1 MHLRWFK
8 VADMKQDRP
17 EAALTQ
23 HYGRLAA
30 QYDRRWQ
37 AYLRQTLG
45 RVLEVLQ
52 VAGTARILD
61 VGCGTGEFERAAVE
75 RFPELTIVG
84 IDATPAMVELARAKL
99 AGCSRV
105 AFQVSSADVL
115 PFGADEF
122 DAVVCANTLHHMHT
136 PQQALQEWVRVL
148 RPGGQVIVVD
158 WCRDFWHCRL
168 MHWWL
173 RAFDRTYAAMPRLS
187 TLQKMAEEL
196 GLTVEGAS
204 RFMAKPFYGMLC
216 VSARKIV
223 SAPT

>member
-1 MHLRWFK
+1 VELIR
-8 VADMKQDRP
+8 
-17 EAALTQ
+17 

-52 VAGTARILD
+52 ASGTARILD
-61 VGCGTGEFERAAVE
+61 VGCGTGEFARMAIQ

-99 AGCSRV
+99 TGCSR
-105 AFQVSSADVL
+105 ATFQMSRADTL
-115 PFGADEF
+115 PFGVEEF
-122 DAVVCANTLHHMHT
+122 DAVVCANTLHHMHM
-136 PQQALQEWVRVL
+136 PHRALQEWVRVL
-148 RPGGQVIVVD
+148 RPGGQLIIVD

-168 MHWWL
+168 MHYWMK
-173 RAFDRTYAAMPRLS
+173 RFDRTYAAMPRLS
-187 TLQKMAEEL
+187 EFQQMTEEL
-196 GLTVEGAS
+196 GLTVERAD

-216 VSARKIV
+216 VTARKV
-223 SAPT
+223 VCVLT